1 MKYYGEVVTI
11 KSVNKDFY
19 RIKEDGGQYCW
30 TDEMIECKVVEEYKP
45 ELKFKVGD
53 KVRIK
58 SYDWYNINKDKDG
71 FVHCGDSVFDNYMSV
86 FCGSVVT
93 IGEVGLYGYG
103 IREDLHCRTWTDEMI
118 KGLVEEETK
127 PKFKVGD
134 KITSGKATLT
144 ILKLLSEKYVVEDN
158 FGECGILYFNS
169 QNGWKIV
176 EEEEIEFTEEEEIEF
191 TEEDKFWCDI
201 MSESDPTT
209 YVLPQGYQFKDENGN
224 VINAQKIVLEK
235 LLSPKFKKGDRIKDK
250 GNRVWYVVQVG
261 NKHYDI
267 SHIPD
272 GLGYFVPMED
282 QDDYELFPDRELPK
296 TFEECVSVLEGENR
310 MSLELMNTFRK
321 LIDARNAY
329 WKIAGEEMGL
339 GKLWEPDWT
348 NYNEYKFVIG
358 VNENKIIK
366 CYNTI
371 AQFVLAF
378 PTEEMR
384 DAFYENFKEEIKI
397 CKELL

>member
-1 MKYYGEVVTI
+1 
-11 KSVNKDFY
+11 
-19 RIKEDGGQYCW
+19 
-30 TDEMIECKVVEEYKP
+30 
-45 ELKFKVGD
+45 
-53 KVRIK
+53 
-58 SYDWYNINKDKDG
+58 
-71 FVHCGDSVFDNYMSV
+71 
-86 FCGSVVT
+86 
-93 IGEVGLYGYG
+93 
-103 IREDLHCRTWTDEMI
+103 
-118 KGLVEEETK
+118 
-127 PKFKVGD
+127 
-134 KITSGKATLT
+134 
-144 ILKLLSEKYVVEDN
+144 LSEKYVVEDN

-235 LLSPKFKKGDRIKDK
+235 LLAPKFKKGDRIKDK

-296 TFEECVSVLEGENR
+296 TYAECCEVLVGRKPKPNEISFDKMELCLVDLDNTQSIDFQNPYLPQFNSLFRLR
-310 MSLELMNTFRK
+310 MCR
-321 LIDARNAY
+321 DAY

-384 DAFYENFKEEIKI
+384 DAFYENFKEEIEI